1 MLGNNPTMLLL
12 IKTLCESL
20 LEPIQSMYWQ
30 LEKEMERVLK
40 SYENKFEK
48 VTRRME
54 NMVMKVQNDRLRGQ
68 TSRRHF

>member
-1 MLGNNPTMLLL
+1 
-12 IKTLCESL
+12 
-20 LEPIQSMYWQ
+20 MYWQ

-54 NMVMKVQNDRLRGQ
+54 NMVMKVQNDRLRGE

>member
-1 MLGNNPTMLLL
+1 MLGNNPNIVFL

-30 LEKEMERVLK
+30 LEKEMERVMK

-54 NMVMKVQNDRLRGQ
+54 NMVIKVQNERLRGGR
-68 TSRRHF
+68 SGGHF